1 MDFGGVGGGG
11 GGGGP
16 EQWFY
21 NLPPVSRIWLGLTTL
36 ITALINLDILQ
47 WSDLDFVRWEDL
59 IGRGSS
65 GRIEAWR
72 YVNSYKDILS
82 MHSFFQQ
89 LYVLLILSPLCV
101 CNGVYLG
108 C

>member
-1 MDFGGVGGGG
+1 MDFGGVGG

-21 NLPPVSRIWLGLTTL
+21 NLPAVSRIWLGFTTL
-36 ITALINLDILQ
+36 ITALVNLDILQ

-72 YVNSYKDILS
+72 YVNSYN
-82 MHSFFQQ
+82 MHSFFLQQ
-89 LYVLLILSPLCV
+89 LYVLLILPPLCV